1 MEAVYTTKMSSKG
14 QVVIP
19 ESVRKRLGLEPG
31 ARFIVVPGRDAIL
44 LKTLALPSMD
54 QFDELLA
61 EARRQA
67 RRAGLGQPDIAEVVD
82 AVRRGR

>member
-31 ARFIVVPGRDAIL
+31 ARFIVVPGQDAIL
-44 LKTLALPSMD
+44 LKILALPSMD
-54 QFDELLA
+54 ELDELLV

-67 RRAGLGQPDIAEVVD
+67 RRVGLEQSDIAE
-82 AVRRGR
+82 AVAEARRGR